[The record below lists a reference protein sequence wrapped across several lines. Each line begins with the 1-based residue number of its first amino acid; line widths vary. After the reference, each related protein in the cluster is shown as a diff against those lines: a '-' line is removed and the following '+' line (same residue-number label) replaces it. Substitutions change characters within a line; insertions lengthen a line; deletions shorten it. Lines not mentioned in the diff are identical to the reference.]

1 MTEPILRPDLSE
13 LTGQV
18 SRAAQDAPFD
28 RAQGAGQAQGAPKI
42 GVYVCHC
49 GTNISAKVDV
59 ADVVKF
65 ARDLPGVAWAAES
78 KYTCSDPGQQA
89 IADDIKERGL
99 NRVVVAACSPR
110 MHEGTFQRCIDSAGL
125 NPYFLAMTNIREQ
138 VAWVHQDGEVA
149 TQKAK
154 DLVAAAVR
162 RVFLHA
168 PLYPRKMP
176 VTPTAMVVGAG
187 IAGIQSALDIADAGY
202 QVYLVEREPTIG
214 GRMAQL
220 NKTFPTL
227 DCST

>member
-1 MTEPILRPDLSE
+1 MKD
-13 LTGQV
+13 
-18 SRAAQDAPFD
+18 
-28 RAQGAGQAQGAPKI
+28 PKI

-59 ADVVKF
+59 AAVTEF
-65 ARDLPGVAWAAES
+65 ARGLPGVVWAAES

-89 IADDIKERGL
+89 IANDIKTKGL
-99 NRVVVAACSPR
+99 DRVVVASCSPR
-110 MHEGTFQRCIDSAGL
+110 MHEVTFQRCIASAGL
-125 NPYFLAMTNIREQ
+125 NPYYLAMTNIREQ
-138 VAWVHQDGEVA
+138 VAWVHKDGKVA

-162 RVFLHA
+162 RVSLHA
-168 PLYPRKMP
+168 PLFPNKVP
-176 VTPTAMVVGAG
+176 VTDTALVVGGG
-187 IAGIQSALDIADAGY
+187 IAGIQTALDIADAGHK
-202 QVYLVEREPTIG
+202 VYLVEREPTIG

>member
-1 MTEPILRPDLSE
+1 MTDGVGGEGTPR
-13 LTGQV
+13 
-18 SRAAQDAPFD
+18 
-28 RAQGAGQAQGAPKI
+28 I

-59 ADVVKF
+59 EEVVAF
-65 ARDLPGVAWAAES
+65 AQELPGVAWAAEN

-89 IADDIKERGL
+89 IVEDAKAKGL

-110 MHEGTFQRCIDSAGL
+110 MHEATFQRCLASAGL

-138 VAWVHQDGEVA
+138 VAWVHQSREEA

-162 RVFLHA
+162 RVYLHA
-168 PLYPRKMP
+168 PLHARKMP
-176 VTPTAMVVGAG
+176 VTPSAMVVGGG
-187 IAGIQSALDIADAGY
+187 IAGIQTALDIADAGY

>member
-1 MTEPILRPDLSE
+1 MRRDKD
-13 LTGQV
+13 
-18 SRAAQDAPFD
+18 RAAERQP
-28 RAQGAGQAQGAPKI
+28 RI

-59 ADVVKF
+59 AGVAEF
-65 ARDLPGVAWAAES
+65 AAKLPGVVLAKES
-78 KYTCSDPGQQA
+78 KYTCSDPGQQV
-89 IADDIKERGL
+89 IADDIRAQGL
-99 NRVVVAACSPR
+99 ERVVVAACSPR
-110 MHEGTFQRCIDSAGL
+110 MHEGTFQRCIASAGL

-138 VAWVHQDGEVA
+138 VAWVHKDGDAA

-154 DLVAAAVR
+154 DLVAAAVKR
-162 RVFLHA
+162 AGRQA
-168 PLYPRKMP
+168 PLYSEK
-176 VTPTAMVVGAG
+176 VSITPNAMVVGG
-187 IAGIQSALDIADAGY
+187 GVAGIQAALDIADAGY

>member
-1 MTEPILRPDLSE
+1 MTLQIFNWDELS
-13 LTGQV
+13 
-18 SRAAQDAPFD
+18 QDS
-28 RAQGAGQAQGAPKI
+28 Q
-42 GVYVCHC
+42 
-49 GTNISAKVDV
+49 
-59 ADVVKF
+59 
-65 ARDLPGVAWAAES
+65 
-78 KYTCSDPGQQA
+78 
-89 IADDIKERGL
+89 
-99 NRVVVAACSPR
+99 
-110 MHEGTFQRCIDSAGL
+110 AGL
-125 NPYFLAMTNIREQ
+125 LQRPAKSVDADIREQ
-138 VAWVHQDGEVA
+138 VAWVHHDEEVA

-154 DLVAAAVR
+154 DLVAAAVH

-176 VTPTAMVVGAG
+176 ITPTAMVVGGG

>member
-1 MTEPILRPDLSE
+1 MAEPR
-13 LTGQV
+13 
-18 SRAAQDAPFD
+18 
-28 RAQGAGQAQGAPKI
+28 I

-59 ADVVKF
+59 AEVVQF
-65 ARDLPGVAWAAES
+65 ARGLPAVALAKES
-78 KYTCSDPGQQA
+78 KYTCSDPGQQE
-89 IADDIKERGL
+89 IVDDIRATDL
-99 NRVVVAACSPR
+99 DRVVVAACSPR
-110 MHEGTFQRCIDSAGL
+110 MHEATFQRCIASAGL

-138 VAWVHQDGEVA
+138 VAWVHQDGQVA

-162 RVFLHA
+162 RVRLHA
-168 PLYPRKMP
+168 PLYSRKMP
-176 VTPTAMVVGAG
+176 VRPAAMIIGGGV
-187 IAGIQSALDIADAGY
+187 AGIQAALDVADAGY

>member
-1 MTEPILRPDLSE
+1 MTDAILREDTP
-13 LTGQV
+13 
-18 SRAAQDAPFD
+18 R
-28 RAQGAGQAQGAPKI
+28 I

-59 ADVVKF
+59 AEVVAF
-65 ARDLPGVAWAAES
+65 AQELPGVVWAAES

-89 IADDIKERGL
+89 IADDAQAKGL

-110 MHEGTFQRCIDSAGL
+110 MHEATFQRCLASAGL

-138 VAWVHQDGEVA
+138 VAWVHQDGAVA

-162 RVFLHA
+162 RVYLHA
-168 PLYPRKMP
+168 PLHARKMP
-176 VTPTAMVVGAG
+176 VTPTAMVVGG
-187 IAGIQSALDIADAGY
+187 GVAGIQTALDIADAGY
-202 QVYLVEREPTIG
+202 EVYLVEREPTIG

>member
-1 MTEPILRPDLSE
+1 MTESIL
-13 LTGQV
+13 
-18 SRAAQDAPFD
+18 
-28 RAQGAGQAQGAPKI
+28 GQAQDEPRI

-49 GTNISAKVDV
+49 GTNISAKIDV
-59 ADVVKF
+59 AEVVEF
-65 ARDLPGVAWAAES
+65 AKGLPGVALASES
-78 KYTCSDPGQQA
+78 KYTCSDPGQKA
-89 IADDIKERGL
+89 IVDDIGTEGL

-110 MHEGTFQRCIDSAGL
+110 MHEGTFQRCIASAGL
-125 NPYFLAMTNIREQ
+125 NSYFLAMTNIREQ
-138 VAWVHQDGEVA
+138 VAWVHEDGAIA

-162 RVFLHA
+162 RVYLHA
-168 PLYPRKMP
+168 PLYPRT
-176 VTPTAMVVGAG
+176 VDITHAALVVGG
-187 IAGIQSALDIADAGY
+187 GVAGIQSALDIADAGH